1 MFFLV
6 WNENIIVAL
15 DVWLQ
20 IFLTTILDILWSIIV
35 QIIMILLMD
44 VIKLN
49 IILFKLDRHYR
60 QPPFQVG

>member
-20 IFLTTILDILWSIIV
+20 IFLTTILDILRSIIV

-44 VIKLN
+44 VS
-49 IILFKLDRHYR
+49 
-60 QPPFQVG
+60 

>member
-20 IFLTTILDILWSIIV
+20 IFLTTILDILRSIIV